1 MEPSANRDSDKST
14 LPKDLQPKDPYGILQ
29 MQINNLSI
37 GNIHGNNSKTNP
49 RAQHHETTRGGTP
62 LSTPSL
68 ILPPKAS
75 INAAS
80 TSAAAVGVNHYQGI
94 PKMPLTTHSLSL
106 SHQQGERIISSGV
119 PPPVRS
125 SASGAVFNPNVT
137 APCSTTSSNTG
148 FPTVT
153 TTSGGG
159 GSAVGVV
166 GGAVG
171 VPVLPTVS
179 SVSATSTN
187 TAVAPTGAIP
197 TTNSITPR
205 SSSTTIGES
214 VGKQVGA
221 PSTSSTYHSNV
232 PQQQQA
238 PTVRAVLPTS
248 AVAGAGGLLGVAMRQ
263 QQPAA
268 AAAEHKFRR
277 NTPTSSTR
285 NTNGPTVGI
294 STNATAVDQ
303 NPAINLPNVT
313 PAMPPAPLAYHTLMK
328 NASAAPTGSTI
339 SSTSSTVN
347 VRSSGTTAGGGKT
360 SISTATSTTTNAGI
374 PSVGRATANVVSKN
388 TASSTTTSTGTS
400 GNGTM
405 GNGIS
410 SIKKAPD
417 FTPTTSS
424 TNTNSPAKKQFPKIT
439 PNVSLSSG
447 HPDTPSY
454 ASDLPSKP
462 STVAASKKTG
472 VTTPTAATVAGPGGV
487 HVGVV
492 ATSGIPSNLNGV
504 STKNVSSLSAEL
516 RGAPL
521 TADPGMQQR
530 LQLGTMPQ
538 QQQEQHKQQ
547 IMYKQQPLSNNPR
560 LAGAPTVTTGPA
572 SAVPGTLEG
581 LNGPSHR
588 SPAGP
593 MQHGKS
599 YNGRVIQTQQAR
611 LRPQPPRPTSMVPD
625 RGPPLLPSQR
635 VNTRTIQPSNASQRV
650 QQQEERTAAAPVKE
664 LKVED
669 ALLYLDQV
677 KEAFGDRPRIYNEFL
692 EIMKNFKSQ
701 QIDTPGVIKR
711 VSNLFYGYNNLILGF
726 NTFLPEGYKIE
737 LRDLE
742 QQQQQQQQDVDH
754 NRLHQPQP
762 QPPPPQQ
769 PQQQPPP
776 PKSIGRGKPQQ
787 IGPTPQGA
795 YLVAGGPPGQVGHVM
810 AGAPHGHGRVAIQAK
825 QHPQQQQLPKPQT
838 TTQMRQTAP
847 MGMQQQQF
855 QRAAPPPMSAPP
867 QPTVGTLPGSRVGP
881 PLGFQPLPQSGQP
894 GTSQMRTSHGPIAG
908 QGVAP
913 TQQPQPQPPTQ
924 AVEFDHA
931 ISYVTTI
938 KKRFEKD
945 PQIYQQFLE
954 ILHTYQK
961 EQRGIKEVL
970 EQVSSLFANHPDLLK
985 EFTYFLPD
993 AVQEQAKERLHRAVL
1008 ESEARLQMRAAAAR
1022 HHQEVSTSLPH
1033 PVLSS
1038 KVGAVESAPLQVQ
1051 QPHTQA
1057 QQQQQQQLQPQ
1068 SVEQPSAPKQQNQK
1082 PPDVLAVES
1091 KQVPKLISQKEPI
1104 AEKEVTTEISVPS
1117 RTVPITTP
1125 SAPVASFT
1133 RPHPPQPETFVYNT
1147 AVERQFFDTLKEV
1160 LTNNSRDGVG
1170 AWQDFVKFLDLY
1182 GQEVLSRVELLTYV
1196 EELLGKRHADLF
1208 DEFKRVL
1215 AAAGSPTAMND
1226 DTWFSVPLSEID
1238 FTRCRKCTPSY
1249 RALPRNYPLP
1259 PCSDRLDLETSVL
1272 NDVWVSLPV
1281 GSEES
1286 YTFRHMR
1293 RNQQEETLFRVEDE
1307 RFEIDMVID
1316 SNATTLRRLEP
1327 IAEEISLLSRKER
1340 SPTSMTESTI
1350 SDAKNP
1356 SSLNRPALTKKFL
1369 GAGGKKFQYVLDK
1382 KILTTIH
1389 LYSIMRI
1396 YGDFGHT
1403 MIKLLFSN
1411 PTKTVPI
1418 VVKRL
1423 RQKDIEWREARNV
1436 LNRRWKELVDQ
1447 NYFKC
1452 FDHRSLTWRTLDKR
1466 ATSTRTLLAE
1476 IRDRAANNGMES
1488 ESSLAT
1494 KREKAKEEYG
1504 TFYEIS
1510 MGRSLRQSFDLS
1522 NYPKPVSSIFTPH
1535 LSVVYENISWAHL
1548 DAYRVLVFALE
1559 KGSTISPLDKDR
1571 GHRLLRDFIG
1581 PLFGISYSSLFGSGV
1596 GNTSLMNDRKIH
1608 PACSDDGKQHED
1620 AIMEED
1626 ACEKSE
1632 SAAENETTSSY
1643 MPQSCTKNCVI
1654 IDQQPVGNGTTVA
1667 TVFGEGTLLSYRSE
1681 DNLFVIR
1688 LAYGLSYL
1696 NPNAIICTL
1705 QPASQSSLT
1714 DELRAE
1720 DLEELPKGDLLFM
1733 GNQSVYLFLRLHDVL
1748 VKRLNVAKKI
1758 AYEVSERGEMFSS
1771 VETIMCG
1778 PSEDVLQDGRK
1789 RYESYLSLLY
1799 SLLEGGAT
1807 AAEGDKYEDRLRL
1820 LLGHYAFEL
1829 STMDKLVSHLLKHL
1843 QSMGGDEMLN
1853 SLIQLYKRHLGAGSF
1868 RPTAFR
1874 QEAAILSEG
1883 EMIYAFQYCRV
1894 PNSDKSI
1901 MHYEYL
1907 GCLSDT
1913 DDEED
1918 SVTGDEDRDV
1928 GSVDD
1933 MVNDTDGEGN
1943 NISHPSA
1950 KRQRR

>member
-14 LPKDLQPKDPYGILQ
+14 LPKDLQPKDSYGILQ
-29 MQINNLSI
+29 MQINNLNTA
-37 GNIHGNNSKTNP
+37 GNLGSNSKISP
-49 RAQHHETTRGGTP
+49 RAQLLETTRGGTP

-68 ILPPKAS
+68 ILPNKTS

-80 TSAAAVGVNHYQGI
+80 TTVATGVNQYQGI
-94 PKMPLTTHSLSL
+94 PKLPVASQSLSL
-106 SHQQGERIISSGV
+106 PHQGERMVSSGV

-125 SASGAVFNPNVT
+125 SASIYNPFT
-137 APCSTTSSNTG
+137 APCTNVT
-148 FPTVT
+148 FPSVGPG
-153 TTSGGG
+153 SGGG
-159 GSAVGVV
+159 GSA
-166 GGAVG
+166 GGDG
-171 VPVLPTVS
+171 GGLGVLPTVS
-179 SVSATSTN
+179 ISAS
-187 TAVAPTGAIP
+187 AAAAAGIP
-197 TTNSITPR
+197 T
-205 SSSTTIGES
+205 
-214 VGKQVGA
+214 
-221 PSTSSTYHSNV
+221 STSSTQRSASTITTGEAVEKVGTIAATYNIHHRNV
-232 PQQQQA
+232 TQPVA
-238 PTVRAVLPTS
+238 VVPTHAASEAGVLL
-248 AVAGAGGLLGVAMRQ
+248 GAGPRQ
-263 QQPAA
+263 QEV
-268 AAAEHKFRR
+268 EHNFRHS
-277 NTPTSSTR
+277 SST
-285 NTNGPTVGI
+285 NSGTVGT
-294 STNATAVDQ
+294 TNTTLVDQ
-303 NPAINLPNVT
+303 NPAINLPNAT
-313 PAMPPAPLAYHTLMK
+313 PAMPILPLYHNHMK
-328 NASAAPTGSTI
+328 NATTSAGTI
-339 SSTSSTVN
+339 SSTREASPTIPVRSTVN
-347 VRSSGTTAGGGKT
+347 GSGSSTSTGMNSVVRQTATVVSKT
-360 SISTATSTTTNAGI
+360 TATSTG
-374 PSVGRATANVVSKN
+374 
-388 TASSTTTSTGTS
+388 
-400 GNGTM
+400 GNSTM
-405 GNGIS
+405 GNGS
-410 SIKKAPD
+410 SIKRAPD
-417 FTPTTSS
+417 FTTSTTS
-424 TNTNSPAKKQFPKIT
+424 TNTNSPTKKQFPKIT
-439 PNVSLSSG
+439 ANVSLSSG
-447 HPDTPSY
+447 LPDTPTY
-454 ASDLPSKP
+454 ASDLPSKT
-462 STVAASKKTG
+462 STVAASSKKTA
-472 VTTPTAATVAGPGGV
+472 VTTPTAAAAVAGRITA
-487 HVGVV
+487 HVGGAV
-492 ATSGIPSNLNGV
+492 TSGIASSLNGV
-504 STKNVSSLSAEL
+504 SAKNAAPTLSAEL

-521 TADPGMQQR
+521 TTDPGMQPR
-530 LQLGTMPQ
+530 LQLSAMPQ
-538 QQQEQHKQQ
+538 QQEQQKQP
-547 IMYKQQPLSNNPR
+547 IIYKQPPIINNPR
-560 LAGAPTVTTGPA
+560 LAGAPTVTSVPA
-572 SAVPGTLEG
+572 STVPGTLEG
-581 LNGPSHR
+581 HSHR
-588 SPAGP
+588 SPGGA
-593 MQHGKS
+593 MQHAKNYKPHPVS
-599 YNGRVIQTQQAR
+599 KIVPPRAP
-611 LRPQPPRPTSMVPD
+611 PQPPRPTAMVVD
-625 RGPPLLPSQR
+625 RGPPSLRGNARTMQPPNATSQR
-635 VNTRTIQPSNASQRV
+635 I
-650 QQQEERTAAAPVKE
+650 QQQEERTAAAPKE

-742 QQQQQQQQDVDH
+742 QQQQQQDVDH

-762 QPPPPQQ
+762 QPQQQ
-769 PQQQPPP
+769 PQSQQQPLPP
-776 PKSIGRGKPQQ
+776 PKAIGRGKPQQ
-787 IGPTPQGA
+787 MGSTPQGA
-795 YLVAGGPPGQVGHVM
+795 YLVAGGPPGQVGHVI
-810 AGAPHGHGRVAIQAK
+810 AGAPHSRIGIQAK
-825 QHPQQQQLPKPQT
+825 QHPQQQQHPKPLT
-838 TTQMRQTAP
+838 APQMRQSGP
-847 MGMQQQQF
+847 MGLQQQHF
-855 QRAAPPPMSAPP
+855 QRAAPPPMNAPPP
-867 QPTVGTLPGSRVGP
+867 QPAVGTLPGSRVGQP
-881 PLGFQPLPQSGQP
+881 MGFQPIPQSGQP
-894 GTSQMRTSHGPIAG
+894 GSSQMRTSHVPITG
-908 QGVAP
+908 QGAP
-913 TQQPQPQPPTQ
+913 TQQPQAQPPAQ

-938 KKRFEKD
+938 KKRFEKE

-1022 HHQEVSTSLPH
+1022 HHQELGASLPH

-1038 KVGAVESAPLQVQ
+1038 KIGAVEPAPLQVQ
-1051 QPHTQA
+1051 QPHMQP
-1057 QQQQQQQLQPQ
+1057 QQQQQLQQQ
-1068 SVEQPSAPKQQNQK
+1068 SLEQSSVPKQQNQK
-1082 PPDVLAVES
+1082 ASDSLAVES
-1091 KQVPKLISQKEPI
+1091 KQVTKINSQKEPI
-1104 AEKEVTTEISVPS
+1104 ADKEVTAGFSAPS
-1117 RTVPITTP
+1117 RSVPITTP
-1125 SAPVASFT
+1125 SAPVASLT
-1133 RPHPPQPETFVYNT
+1133 LPHPPQPESFVYNT

-1160 LTNNSRDGVG
+1160 LTSNSRDGAV
-1170 AWQDFVKFLDLY
+1170 AWTEFLKCLDLY
-1182 GQEVLSRVELLTYV
+1182 GQEVLSRVELLGYV
-1196 EELLGKRHADLF
+1196 EELLGKRHTDLF

-1249 RALPRNYPLP
+1249 RALPRNYPSI

-1327 IAEEISLLSRKER
+1327 IAEEISLLSRKEL
-1340 SPTSMTESTI
+1340 SPTSMAESI
-1350 SDAKNP
+1350 SDAKNQ
-1356 SSLNRPALTKKFL
+1356 SSLSRPALSKKFI
-1369 GAGGKKFQYVLDK
+1369 GAAGKKFQYVLDK

-1452 FDHRSLTWRTLDKR
+1452 FDHRSLTWRALDKR

-1510 MGRSLRQSFDLS
+1510 MGRSLRQSLDLS
-1522 NYPKPVSSIFTPH
+1522 NFPKPVSSIFTPH

-1548 DAYRVLVFALE
+1548 DAYRILVFALE
-1559 KGSTISPLDKDR
+1559 KGSTISPVDKDR

-1581 PLFGISYSSLFGSGV
+1581 PLFGLSYSSLFGYGISSSSSMDGR
-1596 GNTSLMNDRKIH
+1596 SIH
-1608 PACSDDGKQHED
+1608 PACNEDGNHHED
-1620 AIMEED
+1620 VIKEEND
-1626 ACEKSE
+1626 CESSE
-1632 SAAENETTSSY
+1632 SAAENETTPSSRS
-1643 MPQSCTKNCVI
+1643 QSCTRNFVI
-1654 IDQQPVGNGTTVA
+1654 IDEQPVGNGTTVA

-1688 LAYGLSYL
+1688 LAFGLSYL

-1714 DELRAE
+1714 DELRA
-1720 DLEELPKGDLLFM
+1720 DDPEELSKGDLLFM
-1733 GNQSVYLFLRLHDVL
+1733 GNQSAYLFFRLHDVL

-1758 AYEVSERGEMFSS
+1758 AFEVSERGEMFSS
-1771 VETIMCG
+1771 VETITCG
-1778 PSEDVLQDGRK
+1778 PTEDVLQDGRK
-1789 RYESYLSLLY
+1789 RYEAYLSLLY
-1799 SLLEGGAT
+1799 SLLEGSAS
-1807 AAEGDKYEDRLRL
+1807 AAEGDKHEDRLRL

-1843 QSMGGDEMLN
+1843 QNMASDEMLN
-1853 SLIQLYKRHLGAGSF
+1853 TLIQLYKRHLGAGSF

-1913 DDEED
+1913 DDEDD
-1918 SVTGDEDRDV
+1918 SVTVDEDRDV
-1928 GSVDD
+1928 GSVDE

-1943 NISHPSA
+1943 SSSQPSA